1 MLGSLHI
8 IKGKI
13 MLPHHINGQRV
24 SSQSTTHGA
33 VYNPATGEIIHQ
45 VPFATSIEI
54 ETAIEAAEKAHQQ
67 WSLTSLAER
76 ARLMFAFKALLEKN
90 IGALAALVSLEHGK
104 THADAK
110 ASVQRGLDVVEFAC
124 GAPHLLKSTY
134 SERVGRDVD
143 CYGLRQS
150 LGICVGI
157 TPFNFPAMIP
167 LWMYPLALICGN
179 AFIHKPSEKDPS
191 TALLLA
197 DLLYEAGAPKG
208 LLNVIH
214 GDKTVVDALI
224 SHPKVKAVSFVGS
237 TAVAEHIYQT
247 ATRHDKRVQAF
258 GGAKNHCLVMND
270 ADLDD
275 AANAI
280 LGAAYG
286 SCGQRCMAIPVVVT
300 VSDKTADALI
310 QHLAPAVQS
319 LIIGAGDDDKT
330 VLSPL
335 NTAESLTR
343 VQKYVEIGVE
353 EGAKLIVD
361 GRKATHPKQGFFI
374 GASLFDAVT
383 PDMKIYQDEIFGPVL
398 CILRA
403 PDYETALSW
412 INNHPYGNGTAIF
425 TQNGEIAHDFA
436 ARVQIGMVGINV
448 PIPVPVGY
456 HTFGGWKRS
465 AFGDL
470 GLHGPDGIQFYS
482 RLKTITSRWPKGRNA
497 NSFTL
502 PTH

>member
-1 MLGSLHI
+1 
-8 IKGKI
+8 
-13 MLPHHINGQRV
+13 MLPHHIHGQRV
-24 SSQSTTHGA
+24 IGQSSSQGA
-33 VYNPATGEIIHQ
+33 VYNPATGQIIHCL
-45 VPFATSIEI
+45 PFATSAEI
-54 ETAIEAAEKAHQQ
+54 ESALESAENAQHD
-67 WSLTSLAER
+67 WSRSSLAER
-76 ARLMFAFKALLEKN
+76 SRLMFSFKHLLDKN
-90 IGALAALVSLEHGK
+90 TDALAELITLEHGK

-110 ASVQRGLDVVEFAC
+110 ASIQRGIEVVEYAC
-124 GAPHLLKSTY
+124 GAPNLLKSTY
-134 SERVGRDVD
+134 SEGVGRDVD
-143 CYGLRQS
+143 CYGLRQN

-208 LLNVIH
+208 LLTVLQ

-237 TAVAEHIYQT
+237 TQVAEHIYKT
-247 ATRHDKRVQAF
+247 ASSHGKRVQAF
-258 GGAKNHCLVMND
+258 GSAKNHCLVMDD

-286 SCGQRCMAIPVVVT
+286 SCGQRCMAIPVVLT
-300 VSDKTADALI
+300 LSHSCADALV
-310 QHLAPAVQS
+310 QRLAPAIQALS
-319 LIIGAGDDDKT
+319 IGPGNNDKT
-330 VLSPL
+330 ILGPL
-335 NTAESLTR
+335 NTQESLDR
-343 VQKYVEIGVE
+343 VLHYLDIGVK
-353 EGAKLIVD
+353 EGAKLIID
-361 GRKATHPKQGFFI
+361 GRKAHFPKEGFFI

-383 PDMKIYQDEIFGPVL
+383 PSMRIYQDEIFGPVL

-403 PDYETALSW
+403 PDYETAIAW
-412 INNHPYGNGTAIF
+412 INDHPYGNGAAIF
-425 TQNGEIAHDFA
+425 TQSGEIAHDFA
-436 ARVQIGMVGINV
+436 ARVHIGMVGVNV

-482 RLKTITSRWPKGRNA
+482 QLKTITSRWPRGKNVHGF
-497 NSFTL
+497 SL